1 MTLASGLPDEAA
13 IVVVSA
19 SPLMADA
26 LAGALLGV
34 PGWRVRVTVDP
45 PLPTADGSE
54 PELPVLHARDATQSA
69 AWHAALPPQLPAVLL
84 GDDLRAVA
92 RRAAADPPRALALL
106 AADTTPQQLRAA
118 VAAVLQGLSVR
129 AAAAPAFA
137 ADERQPLLPSVA
149 GDHEPLTPRELEV
162 FELLGKGLS
171 NPDIGGVLGISA
183 HTAKYHVG
191 QILAKVGAATRAEAV
206 RTGLQLGVIGL

>member
-1 MTLASGLPDEAA
+1 MTT
-13 IVVVSA
+13 IVVVSP
-19 SPLMADA
+19 SPLLADGLVAA
-26 LAGALLGV
+26 LSSV
-34 PGWRVRVTVDP
+34 PGWHVAVHAVP
-45 PLPTADGSE
+45 VAAD
-54 PELPVLHARDATQSA
+54 LLVLHARDAAQA
-69 AWHAALPPQLPAVLL
+69 LAWHAALPPQQNAVLL
-84 GDDLRAVA
+84 GDDLRELA
-92 RRAAADPPRALALL
+92 RRAAGETRPLALL
-106 AADTTPQQLRAA
+106 SPDATPERLRAA

-129 AAAAPAFA
+129 VADGMAPHAHSGLSSA
-137 ADERQPLLPSVA
+137 
-149 GDHEPLTPRELEV
+149 DHEPLTPRELEV